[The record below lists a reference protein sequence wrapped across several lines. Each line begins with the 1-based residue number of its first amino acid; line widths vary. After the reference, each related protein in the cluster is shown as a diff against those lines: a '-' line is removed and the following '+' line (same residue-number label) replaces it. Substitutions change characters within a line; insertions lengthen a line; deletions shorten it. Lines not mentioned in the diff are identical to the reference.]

1 MATFPG
7 FDTGSYPGDNV
18 MQKWFGNPFVFTGF
32 YLEAPCHNASK
43 FKPWSG
49 HMAFLKSIGWGFV
62 VVYVGSQGIGCG
74 ANSLSRARGTT
85 DGNDAIAKAKA
96 EGVANGGTIFLDV
109 ELMDSLSQALINYMR
124 GWLAALLQE
133 GTFKAGIYSH
143 FRNAKQLRSAAQQE
157 YEAQGQAGGAPE
169 FFVVRVPGS
178 SFNVNTS
185 SPQDLNN
192 FATNP
197 ISFASVWQGKIDVPK
212 ETHNAVKFGPVDED
226 VANSRNPSNA

>member
-85 DGNDAIAKAKA
+85 DGNDAIVKAKA
-96 EGVANGGTIFLDV
+96 EGVAN
-109 ELMDSLSQALINYMR
+109 
-124 GWLAALLQE
+124 
-133 GTFKAGIYSH
+133 
-143 FRNAKQLRSAAQQE
+143 
-157 YEAQGQAGGAPE
+157 
-169 FFVVRVPGS
+169 
-178 SFNVNTS
+178 
-185 SPQDLNN
+185 
-192 FATNP
+192 
-197 ISFASVWQGKIDVPK
+197 
-212 ETHNAVKFGPVDED
+212 
-226 VANSRNPSNA
+226 